1 MAELIRPIEAS
12 DLAALTR
19 IYNHYVTETAI
30 TFDVDPFNTED
41 RRPWLES
48 FRADGP
54 HRCFVAEV
62 SGEARGWACS
72 GTFRRKPAYASTV
85 EVSIYLDPTFVGR
98 GLGSRLY
105 ETLFASLTGTDLHR
119 ALGGITLPNEASVAL
134 HKRFGFCS
142 TGVLHEV
149 GRKFGR
155 YWDVEWFEK
164 QL

>member
-19 IYNHYVTETAI
+19 IYNHYVSKTAV
-30 TFDVDPFNTED
+30 TFDVDRFTAEA

-48 FRADGP
+48 FRKDGP
-54 HRCFVAEV
+54 HRCFIAELD
-62 SGEARGWACS
+62 GEARGWACS
-72 GTFRRKPAYASTV
+72 GRFRRKPAYASTV
-85 EVSIYLDPTFVGR
+85 EVSIYLDPAHVGR

-105 ETLFASLTGTDLHR
+105 ETLFTSLTGTDIHR
-119 ALGGITLPNEASVAL
+119 ALGGITLPNAASVAL
-134 HKRFGFCS
+134 HERFGFRS

-149 GRKFGR
+149 GRKLGR